1 MFEKKNAR
9 LVLIGLDA
17 AGKSSILYKLKF
29 GETVSSLPTIGFN
42 VETVDFKNMKF
53 TIWDIGGQ
61 KKIRMMWQHYY
72 DNQSGIIFAIDSS
85 DKDRL

>member
-1 MFEKKNAR
+1 MGSYFSYYVGKLFEKKDAR

-42 VETVDFKNMKF
+42 VETVEF
-53 TIWDIGGQ
+53 
-61 KKIRMMWQHYY
+61 
-72 DNQSGIIFAIDSS
+72 
-85 DKDRL
+85 